1 MTIAAPPLLPRRR
14 VPGNRWSAPLQPD
27 PDGRWPIHAHVT
39 VSCPADGASRRR
51 ADTPAAGCSGNRRG
65 QWAQWFV
72 APGWVLAPGLP
83 LQRSGAPEG
92 LEARLA
98 FRPLA
103 AWPVAWPAP
112 VVSLA
117 WAWGPQGWV
126 ALPAQVRRRWW
137 RRLCNRRRGLRRCRR
152 HWRFGGGDH
161 LHGDRHRLS
170 DRRQRLR
177 RHVVQQEKSTHMRAQ
192 RDDADQRNVTFAER
206 WHRHF
211 RQRRGGSVE

>member
-51 ADTPAAGCSGNRRG
+51 ADTPAVGCSGNRRG

-72 APGWVLAPGLP
+72 APGWVLELAPAVLP
-83 LQRSGAPEG
+83 LQRSEAPAV
-92 LEARLA
+92 LVARPA

-103 AWPVAWPAP
+103 AWPVAWQAP

-117 WAWGPQGWV
+117 WAWGPQVWV
-126 ALPAQVRRRWW
+126 ALPAQVAAAVVA
-137 RRLCNRRRGLRRCRR
+137 
-152 HWRFGGGDH
+152 
-161 LHGDRHRLS
+161 S
-170 DRRQRLR
+170 
-177 RHVVQQEKSTHMRAQ
+177 VVQQAARAPQVSKARAVWAQ
-192 RDDADQRNVTFAER
+192 RPSAWRSA
-206 WHRHF
+206 
-211 RQRRGGSVE
+211 SVE

>member
-1 MTIAAPPLLPRRR
+1 MTIAAPPLSPRRR

-39 VSCPADGASRRR
+39 GSCPADGASRRR

-72 APGWVLAPGLP
+72 APGSVLAPGLP

-92 LEARLA
+92 LEARPA

-103 AWPVAWPAP
+103 AWPVAWQAP

-117 WAWGPQGWV
+117 WAWGPQVWV
-126 ALPAQVRRRWW
+126 ALPAQEVAAVVA
-137 RRLCNRRRGLRRCRR
+137 
-152 HWRFGGGDH
+152 
-161 LHGDRHRLS
+161 S
-170 DRRQRLR
+170 
-177 RHVVQQEKSTHMRAQ
+177 VVQQAARAPRAPKAPAVWAQ
-192 RDDADQRNVTFAER
+192 RPSAWRSA
-206 WHRHF
+206 
-211 RQRRGGSVE
+211 SVE